1 MRVRLGL
8 ATAALAFGSAAQAAG
23 NPPAEPCAITAYLAD
38 ADPAGLNVRA
48 GASTSSPVLQVI
60 GSEVAGVAELRE
72 HRNGWFRVR
81 RIVDAETDATLFGGP
96 GWVHGSLLG
105 LDVAAGDPRLYAGPS
120 RRSRVLATLRPDESR
135 LTLIGCE
142 GGWAKVRVGG
152 GTGWLSPGGQCSN
165 PLTTCA

>member
-1 MRVRLGL
+1 MRVRLRL
-8 ATAALAFGSAAQAAG
+8 AIAALAFGSAAQAAG
-23 NPPAEPCAITAYLAD
+23 NPPAEPCALTAYLAD

-81 RIVDAETDATLFGGP
+81 RIVDAETDATLFERD
-96 GWVHGSLLG
+96 GWVHRSRLG
-105 LDVAAGDPRLYAGPS
+105 LEVAAADPRLYEAPS
-120 RRSRVLATLRPDESR
+120 RRGRILATLRPDESR
-135 LTLIGCE
+135 LTLIGCA
-142 GGWAKVRVGG
+142 GGWARVTTGG
-152 GTGWLSPGGQCSN
+152 RTGWLSPDGQCSN